1 MTHLYDLSKN
11 STCYSCSI
19 DFNTYWVRLWN
30 DGRGY
35 QVFKLEEVVSNKKD
49 KSLEELK
56 EEIKNRFDNE
66 CKIEKKKELIEKQ
79 TKIVNRL
86 KDRLEEEQKTLQNA
100 IDRLNDLENNRV
112 EENDLDFNNVDG
124 DKIY

>member
-30 DGRGY
+30 DGRCY
-35 QVFKLEEVVSNKKD
+35 QVFKLEETVPNNKH

-56 EEIKNRFDNE
+56 EDIKNRFDNE
-66 CKIEKKKELIEKQ
+66 WKIKKNKELIEKQ
-79 TKIVNRL
+79 TKLINSL
-86 KDRLEEEQKTLQNA
+86 KNRLEEEQKTLQKA
-100 IDRLNDLENNRV
+100 INRLNDLENNRV
-112 EENDLDFNNVDG
+112 EENDLG
-124 DKIY
+124 M

>member
-1 MTHLYDLSKN
+1 M
-11 STCYSCSI
+11 
-19 DFNTYWVRLWN
+19 
-30 DGRGY
+30 
-35 QVFKLEEVVSNKKD
+35 
-49 KSLEELK
+49 
-56 EEIKNRFDNE
+56 
-66 CKIEKKKELIEKQ
+66 IEKQ

-86 KDRLEEEQKTLQNA
+86 KDRLEEEQKTLQKA